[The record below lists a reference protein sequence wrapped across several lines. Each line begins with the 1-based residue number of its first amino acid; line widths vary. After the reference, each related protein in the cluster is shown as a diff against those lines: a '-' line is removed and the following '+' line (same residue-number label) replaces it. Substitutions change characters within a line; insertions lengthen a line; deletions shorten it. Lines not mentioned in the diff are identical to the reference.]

1 MFDLYLRLEA
11 EDAECAT
18 SDAEEN
24 ERVKEIEPPH
34 LERRAIRVSWALD
47 AAFNADG
54 CVHAIAM
61 KPKKVCR
68 QRSFYYDRF
77 RRCHSD

>member
-11 EDAECAT
+11 EGAEYAT

-34 LERRAIRVSWALD
+34 LKRRAIRVSGALD

-54 CVHAIAM
+54 GVHAIAM
-61 KPKKVCR
+61 QSRERFCSPH
-68 QRSFYYDRF
+68 FYYDV
-77 RRCHSD
+77 C